1 MAVDIG
7 PKIGID
13 GEAQFRKQLN
23 DINQALKTMG
33 AEQKAVASAFQ
44 DEADA
49 EKKMAAQKDVLNRQ
63 IEAQREKLTLL
74 EKGLRESAAMYGEAD
89 SKTQKWQQAVHE
101 ATAQLNNM
109 NGQLNG
115 MDGTIEDTAD
125 ALVDAE
131 EATSGWAD
139 VMKGQL
145 LADAVKAGLSKVYDL
160 VKNIGGAMWDASK
173 AGAAYADDVLT
184 MATVSG
190 MNVEQLQEYKYMAD
204 LVDVSV
210 DTITGS
216 MTKLTNSMTKAQ
228 KGNKETKKAFK
239 ELGVA
244 IKDESGNLRDNQD
257 VFNDVI
263 AALSK
268 IDNETERDA
277 KAMQLMGKSA
287 KDLNPLMAAGADRL
301 RALAQEAHDTG
312 YVLSGSALNALGAQQ
327 DAMDRLKV
335 KTEALQN
342 SFAVKLAPSMER
354 AYNTMGEV
362 FDNPRVKQ
370 GLDVLATGVG
380 SVIEG
385 VTNLAAQ
392 ALPDLLSLLAPL
404 DNRLKYL
411 TDDQLELVRS
421 VDESRQAHE
430 EMVEGFKARA
440 QDIVAET
447 ERTEGLWKE
456 LQTLVGEG
464 GKVKK
469 KDEERVN
476 YITGELKDALGI
488 QLELENGILKGY
500 QEQQK
505 EIDKLIKKREA
516 EALIAAGKDEF
527 AEAEK
532 KRNEALAAAAKL
544 APDYEKKLRDLER
557 AQRDYA
563 KAVDYANEM
572 NEGGVWSDDRA
583 LKYIDEYLGKV
594 NDAQGAFD
602 TIAAEY
608 NDAREEAQKYYADVD
623 KWQRAQTAAANENY
637 GEVVRILT
645 GEFGVTLDYY
655 RQKKQLSD
663 QEKKDLRDKIS
674 EQELMIEEYKRN
686 LQKGLTGFSEAGL
699 KEMQDYVREAK
710 NILNGKDVG
719 GAFLDGVTKG
729 LSDKAKLMA
738 MEAAAKSVGRSVVK
752 ATRNV
757 LQIQSPS
764 KVGAWIGEMWDAGI
778 IKGLEDHEAELA
790 RAATSLADTLT
801 DNSTPGSGIAYGYG
815 NALTAAGTGY
825 GAASNA
831 YTTNLGGITVRID
844 GAGEVNEDVL
854 AQRVA
859 VRLTD
864 ELRRAQRGGRL

>member
-7 PKIGID
+7 PKIGIE
-13 GEAQFRKQLN
+13 GEAQFRKQIN

-89 SKTQKWQQAVHE
+89 SKTQKWKQAVHE

-115 MDGTIEDTAD
+115 MDGTIEDTAE
-125 ALVDAE
+125 ALGDAE

-216 MTKLTNSMTKAQ
+216 MTKLTSSMTKAQ

-263 AALSK
+263 EALSK

-287 KDLNPLMAAGADRL
+287 KELNPLMAAGADRL
-301 RALAQEAHDTG
+301 RELAQEAHDTG
-312 YVLSGSALNALGAQQ
+312 YVLSGSALDALGKQQ
-327 DAMDRLKV
+327 DAMDRLDK
-335 KTEALQN
+335 KTEALKN
-342 SFAVKLAPSMER
+342 RFAVGLAPAMER
-354 AYNTMGEV
+354 GYSLMGEAL
-362 FDNPRVKQ
+362 DNPRVQ
-370 GLDVLATGVG
+370 RGMDVLATGVG
-380 SVIEG
+380 SVIDG
-385 VTNLAAQ
+385 VTSLAAD
-392 ALPDLLSLLAPL
+392 ALPKLMSLLSPF
-404 DNRLKYL
+404 DSQLKYL
-411 TDDQLELVRS
+411 TDDQISLFKA
-421 VDESRQAHE
+421 VDDSKQAHE
-430 EMVEGFKARA
+430 DMVGGFKENA
-440 QDIVAET
+440 QGIIDET
-447 ERTEGLWKE
+447 KRTEDLWKE
-456 LQTLVGEG
+456 LQTLVGEN

-469 KDEERVN
+469 KDQERVN
-476 YITGELKDALGI
+476 YITGELKEALGVQM
-488 QLELENGILKGY
+488 QLEDGILKGY

-516 EALIAAGKDEF
+516 EALIAAGKDAF
-527 AEAEK
+527 ADAEA
-532 KRNEALAAAAKL
+532 KRNEALENAAKL
-544 APDYEKKLRDLER
+544 APQVEDAKLKLARAEEQYWKALER
-557 AQRDYA
+557 SKDLYDDTEEGETKRLRYMDKYVG
-563 KAVDYANEM
+563 AV
-572 NEGGVWSDDRA
+572 
-583 LKYIDEYLGKV
+583 
-594 NDAQGAFD
+594 
-602 TIAAEY
+602 
-608 NDAREEAQKYYADVD
+608 NDAREAYDLLNGEYQAASQTAAEYYATVD
-623 KWQRAQTAAANENY
+623 KWERAQVAAANGRYE
-637 GEVVRILT
+637 EVVRILT
-645 GEFGVTLDYY
+645 DEFGATLDYY
-655 RQKKQLSD
+655 MKKKELNEQD
-663 QEKKDLRDKIS
+663 KKDLEKKIKD
-674 EQELMIEEYKRN
+674 QELVIAEYKRN
-686 LQKGLTGFSEAGL
+686 LEKGLTGFSQKGL
-699 KEMQDYVREAK
+699 QELQDYVDTARK
-710 NILNGKDVG
+710 V
-719 GAFLDGVTKG
+719 LDGKSVGDAFIGGMING
-729 LSDKAKLMA
+729 LSDPSRLRALSVA
-738 MEAAAKSVGRSVVK
+738 ARNVGNTVNAAARRSLDI
-752 ATRNV
+752 N
-757 LQIQSPS
+757 SPS
-764 KVGAWIGEMWDAGI
+764 GVGMWIGQMFDEGI
-778 IKGLEDHEAELA
+778 IKGLEDHEKELA
-790 RAATSLADTLT
+790 KAASSLADTLA
-801 DNSTPGSGIAYGYG
+801 DNSVPDGTGYGYG
-815 NALTAAGTGY
+815 NALTAAGIGY
-825 GAASNA
+825 GTASNA
-831 YTTNLGGITVRID
+831 YTTNLGGITIMIP
-844 GAGEVNEDVL
+844 GAGEVNEEVL

>member
-63 IEAQREKLTLL
+63 IEAQREKLSLL

-125 ALVDAE
+125 ALGDAE

-244 IKDESGNLRDNQD
+244 IKDERGNLRDNQD
-257 VFNDVI
+257 VFNDMI
-263 AALSK
+263 EALSK

-301 RALAQEAHDTG
+301 RELAQEARDTG
-312 YVLSGSALNALGAQQ
+312 YVLSGSALDALGKQQ
-327 DAMDRLKV
+327 DAMDRLDK
-335 KTEALQN
+335 KTEALKN
-342 SFAVKLAPSMER
+342 RFAVGLAPAMER
-354 AYNTMGEV
+354 GYSLMGEAL
-362 FDNPRVKQ
+362 DNPRVQ
-370 GLDVLATGVG
+370 RGLDVLAQGVG
-380 SVIEG
+380 SVIDG
-385 VTNLAAQ
+385 VTSLAAQ
-392 ALPDLLSLLAPL
+392 ALPDLLNLLAPL
-404 DNRLKYL
+404 DARLKYL

-430 EMVEGFKARA
+430 EMVDSFKSRA

-456 LQTLVGEG
+456 LQTLVGES

-488 QLELENGILKGY
+488 QLELENGILMGY

-527 AEAEK
+527 AEAEM

-563 KAVDYANEM
+563 KAVDYANQK
-572 NEGGVWSDDRA
+572 NDAGVWSDDKA
-583 LKYIDEYLGKV
+583 LKYVDEYLGKL

-623 KWQRAQTAAANENY
+623 KWQRAQTAAANGNY
-637 GEVVRILT
+637 DEVVRILT

-663 QEKKDLRDKIS
+663 QEKKDLREKIS

-686 LQKGLTGFSEAGL
+686 LKEGLTGFSEAGL
-699 KEMQDYVREAK
+699 KEMEDYVREAK
-710 NILNGKDVG
+710 NILNGKDIG
-719 GAFLDGVTKG
+719 TAFLDGVKAG
-729 LSDKAKLMA
+729 LSDKAQLMA
-738 MEAAAKSVGRSVVK
+738 VEAAAKGVGRTVRN
-752 ATRNV
+752 ATKNV

-764 KVGAWIGEMWDAGI
+764 KVGAWIGEMWDAGL
-778 IKGLEDHEAELA
+778 IKGLEDHEKELA
-790 RAATSLADTLT
+790 RAAESLADTIA
-801 DNSTPGSGIAYGYG
+801 DNSAPGTDYGYG
-815 NALTAAGTGY
+815 NALTAAGAGY

>member
-7 PKIGID
+7 PKIGIE
-13 GEAQFRKQLN
+13 GEAQFRKQIN

-74 EKGLRESAAMYGEAD
+74 EKGLRESAAKYGEAD

-125 ALVDAE
+125 ALGDAE

-160 VKNIGGAMWDASK
+160 VKDIGSAMWDASK

-190 MNVEQLQEYKYMAD
+190 MSTDQLQEYKYMAD

-287 KDLNPLMAAGADRL
+287 KELNPLMAAGADKL
-301 RALAQEAHDTG
+301 RDLAREAHDTG
-312 YVLSGSALNALGAQQ
+312 YVLSGSALDALGKQQ
-327 DAMDRLKV
+327 DAMDRLDK
-335 KTEALQN
+335 KTEALKN
-342 SFAVKLAPSMER
+342 RFAVGLAPSMER
-354 AYNTMGEV
+354 AYSTMGEV
-362 FDNPRVKQ
+362 FDNPRVQQ
-370 GLDVLATGVG
+370 GLDVLAQGVG
-380 SVIEG
+380 SVIES
-385 VTNLAAQ
+385 VTSLAAK
-392 ALPDLLSLLAPL
+392 ALPDLFKVFSLG
-404 DNRLKYL
+404 DVRLKTF
-411 TDDQLELVRS
+411 TDEELELAKSIDDSRKAYEDS
-421 VDESRQAHE
+421 MQTYRDNAITIVDETKRT
-430 EMVEGFKARA
+430 
-440 QDIVAET
+440 QD
-447 ERTEGLWKE
+447 LWNE
-456 LQTLVGEG
+456 LQTLADEN

-469 KDEERVN
+469 KDKERAQ
-476 YITGELKDALGI
+476 YIMTELNEALGT
-488 QLELENGILKGY
+488 EYEMNGRIIKNY
-500 QEQQK
+500 QDMQK
-505 EIDKLIKKREA
+505 EIDNLIQKREA
-516 EALIAAGKDEF
+516 EALLAARSDDVAEMRRNREEKLR
-527 AEAEK
+527 EAE
-532 KRNEALAAAAKL
+532 EARRALEQAT
-544 APDYEKKLRDLER
+544 RDLE
-557 AQRDYA
+557 AAEQA
-563 KAVDYANEM
+563 KAKAYEAWM
-572 NEGGVWSDDRA
+572 GSDDDN
-583 LKYIDEYLGKV
+583 DELLGAYNKQIGIVNDLQDKV
-594 NDAQGAFD
+594 NELQEAF
-602 TIAAEY
+602 E
-608 NDAREEAQKYYADVD
+608 KADS
-623 KWQRAQTAAANENY
+623 TAALYYRDVENWDKAQEAIANGNFREA
-637 GEVVRILT
+637 VRFLSDELGIT
-645 GEFGVTLDYY
+645 IDYY
-655 RQKKQLSD
+655 RQKKKLNEQD
-663 QEKKDLRDKIS
+663 KQDLQAKIRDAETAIAG
-674 EQELMIEEYKRN
+674 YKRN
-686 LQKGLTGFSEAGL
+686 LEAGLTGFSEAGL
-699 KEMQDYVREAK
+699 KEMEDYVRDAK

-719 GAFLDGVTKG
+719 TAFLDGVTKG

-738 MEAAAKSVGRSVVK
+738 VEAAAKGVGRTVK
-752 ATRNV
+752 NSTKNV

-764 KVGAWIGEMWDAGI
+764 KVGAWIGEMWDEGI
-778 IKGLEDHEAELA
+778 IKGLEDHEKELA
-790 RAATSLADTLT
+790 KAAASLADTMT
-801 DNSTPGSGIAYGYG
+801 TNSIPQDGIAYGYG

>member
-115 MDGTIEDTAD
+115 MDGAIEDTAE
-125 ALVDAE
+125 ALGDAE

-145 LADAVKAGLSKVYDL
+145 LADAVKAGLSKVYNL
-160 VKNIGGAMWDASK
+160 VKDIGSAMWDASK
-173 AGAAYADDVLT
+173 AGASYADDVLT

-190 MNVEQLQEYKYMAD
+190 MSTDQLQEYKYMAD

-257 VFNDVI
+257 VFNDMI

-287 KDLNPLMAAGADRL
+287 KDLNPLIAAGADRL
-301 RALAQEAHDTG
+301 RDLAKEANDTG
-312 YVLSGSALNALGAQQ
+312 YVLSGKALEALGKQQ
-327 DAMDRLKV
+327 DAMDRLNK
-335 KTEALQN
+335 KTEAIQN
-342 SFAVKLAPSMER
+342 NFAVKLAPAMER
-354 AYNTMGEV
+354 GYSLMGEAL
-362 FDNPRVKQ
+362 DNPRVQ
-370 GLDVLATGVG
+370 RGLDVLATGVG
-380 SVIEG
+380 SVIES
-385 VTNLAAQ
+385 VTSLAAD
-392 ALPDLLSLLAPL
+392 ALPELMKVFGLA
-404 DNRLKYL
+404 DERLRLYS
-411 TDDQLELVRS
+411 DDQLEIINRA
-421 VDESRQAHE
+421 DELAKAHD
-430 EMVEGFKARA
+430 EMVENFSNNA
-440 QDIVAET
+440 QGIIDET
-447 ERTEGLWKE
+447 KRTEDLWNE
-456 LQTLVGEG
+456 LQNLADES
-464 GKVKK
+464 GKVKD
-469 KDEERVN
+469 KDKERAQFILTQLN
-476 YITGELKDALGI
+476 EALGTEYEMTGKQI
-488 QLELENGILKGY
+488 SRYKEMQD
-500 QEQQK
+500 
-505 EIDKLIKKREA
+505 EIDSLIKKKEA
-516 EALIAAGKDEF
+516 EALIAAGAEEF
-527 AEAEK
+527 ANAQK
-532 KRNEALAAAAKL
+532 NANEQLTLAAKL
-544 APDYEKKLRDLER
+544 TPQIEEAQRKLAEAQEAYNKAYAEAASKYGDDEFGVNMLAAEMQEYANAVGAAQRELDLLTDDYDKYSKAAQESMAIADKWER
-557 AQRDYA
+557 AQ
-563 KAVDYANEM
+563 V
-572 NEGGVWSDDRA
+572 
-583 LKYIDEYLGKV
+583 
-594 NDAQGAFD
+594 
-602 TIAAEY
+602 
-608 NDAREEAQKYYADVD
+608 
-623 KWQRAQTAAANENY
+623 AAANNRHE
-637 GEVVRILT
+637 EVIRILT
-645 GEFGVTLDYY
+645 DEFGATLDYY
-655 RQKKQLSD
+655 MKKKELNEQD
-663 QEKKDLRDKIS
+663 KKDLEQKIKD
-674 EQELMIEEYKRN
+674 QELVIAEYKKN
-686 LQKGLTGFSEAGL
+686 LEKGLTGFSQKGL
-699 KEMQDYVREAK
+699 QELQDYVDTARK
-710 NILNGKDVG
+710 VLDGKSVG
-719 GAFLDGVTKG
+719 GAFIDGVING
-729 LSDKAKLMA
+729 LSDPSRLRALSIA
-738 MEAAAKSVGRSVVK
+738 SRNVGNTVNAAARRSLDI
-752 ATRNV
+752 N
-757 LQIQSPS
+757 SPS
-764 KVGAWIGEMWDAGI
+764 GVGMWIGQMFDEGI
-778 IKGLEDHEAELA
+778 IKGLEDHEKELA
-790 RAATSLADTLT
+790 KAASSLADTLA
-801 DNSTPGSGIAYGYG
+801 DNSVPDGTGYGYG
-815 NALTAAGTGY
+815 NALTAAGIGY
-825 GAASNA
+825 GTASNA

-844 GAGEVNEDVL
+844 GAGAVNEDAL